1 MDRKQILT
9 WGGFI
14 LGMAV
19 LLIGLAKLGSNSG
32 TGSGAVG
39 SSLSVAVSDKDW
51 SKGSNTAPHTI
62 VEYSDFQCPACSAYA
77 PLLKRLAE
85 EHPNDV
91 RLVYRHFPLD
101 QIHPNAR
108 TAAWAAEAAGM
119 QGKFFEMHDALFN
132 TQETWSA
139 DANPEIF
146 FEDLAHSLGLDNAK
160 FKADSKS
167 QTVKDIVN
175 ASAASGASSGVNST
189 PSLFLDGKLITNPS
203 SYEELVGLVTTAS
216 EQK

>member
-32 TGSGAVG
+32 TGGGVVG
-39 SSLSVAVSDKDW
+39 SNLSVAVTDSDW
-51 SKGSNTAPHTI
+51 SKGSKTATHTI

-77 PLLKRLAE
+77 PLLKRLAD
-85 EHPNDV
+85 EHPNEV

-101 QIHPNAR
+101 QVHPNAR
-108 TAAWAAEAAGM
+108 AAAWAAEAAGM

-132 TQETWSA
+132 TQETWSG
-139 DANPEIF
+139 DANPGIF
-146 FEDLAHSLGLDNAK
+146 FEDLAHSLGLDDAK
-160 FKADSKS
+160 FKTDTKS
-167 QTVKDIVN
+167 QTVKDKVTTL
-175 ASAASGASSGVNST
+175 AASGTSSGVNST

-203 SYEELVGLVTTAS
+203 SYEELVGLVTTAAT
-216 EQK
+216 K

>member
-19 LLIGLAKLGSNSG
+19 LLVGLAKLGSNSN
-32 TGSGAVG
+32 TGGGEVG
-39 SSLSVAVSDKDW
+39 SNLSVAVSDSDW
-51 SKGSNTAPHTI
+51 SKGSKTATHTI
-62 VEYSDFQCPACSAYA
+62 VEYSDFQCPACGAYA
-77 PLLKRLAE
+77 PLLKRLAD

-101 QIHPNAR
+101 QVHPNAR
-108 TAAWAAEAAGM
+108 AAAWAAEAAGM

-139 DANPEIF
+139 DASPEIF
-146 FEDLAHSLGLDNAK
+146 FEDLAHSLGMDSGK
-160 FKADSKS
+160 FKTDMKS
-167 QTVKDIVN
+167 QAVKDKVTTL
-175 ASAASGASSGVNST
+175 AASGSSSGVNST

-203 SYEELVGLVTTAS
+203 SYEELVGLVTTAVT
-216 EQK
+216 K

>member
-19 LLIGLAKLGSNSG
+19 LLVGLAKLGSNSN
-32 TGSGAVG
+32 TGGGEVG
-39 SSLSVAVSDKDW
+39 SNLSVAVSDSDW
-51 SKGSNTAPHTI
+51 SKGSKTATHTI

-77 PLLKRLAE
+77 PLLKRLAD

-101 QIHPNAR
+101 QVHPNAR
-108 TAAWAAEAAGM
+108 AAAWAAEAAGM

-132 TQETWSA
+132 TQETWSG
-139 DANPEIF
+139 DANPGIF
-146 FEDLAHSLGLDNAK
+146 FEDLAHSLGLDDAK
-160 FKADSKS
+160 FKTDMKS
-167 QTVKDIVN
+167 QTAKDKVT
-175 ASAASGASSGVNST
+175 ALAASGSSSGVNST

-203 SYEELVGLVTTAS
+203 SYEELVGLVTTAAT
-216 EQK
+216 K